1 MGAAKGKE
9 TWMWVSGLDHE
20 YTGVVRAHVLQQH
33 LSERS
38 KRSQEKSKARIAR
51 RRGVELI
58 CGPRFEDNE
67 STPSSGLPGDTA
79 TGSGDVQGSLARM
92 MSHSGLDIRSPSNSL
107 VFYDYVLQLFC
118 QYGTIPS
125 QRGDSFMQELLFL
138 ESRNAGLGTVRKAAR
153 AGATVFYGHLSGNV
167 VAVREGQ
174 KWGCAAVCGVN
185 KGLRLV
191 QPERQG
197 WLGNSK
203 TQHVLPSRDLI
214 GASLMLAFYE
224 CTCGTSPTAWVHHV
238 LGAEALLVML
248 GPERCQTGWD
258 FEMLRVLR
266 YSAVSF
272 ANSIKFLTSWSL
284 CSPNHVHIKMMR
296 ETLFSDVS

>member
-1 MGAAKGKE
+1 
-9 TWMWVSGLDHE
+9 MWVSGLDHK
-20 YTGVVRAHVLQQH
+20 YAGIVRAHVLQQH

-38 KRSQEKSKARIAR
+38 KRSQEKSKARVAR

-58 CGPRFEDNE
+58 CGPGFEDNE
-67 STPSSGLPGDTA
+67 STPSSSLLGSTA
-79 TGSGDVQGSLARM
+79 TGSGDMQAPLARM

-118 QYGTIPS
+118 QYATIPS
-125 QRGDSFMQELLFL
+125 QRGDSFMKELLFL
-138 ESRNAGLGTVRKAAR
+138 ESRNTGLGTVRKAAR

-185 KGLRLV
+185 EGLRLV

-197 WLGNSK
+197 WLGNNK
-203 TQHVLPSRDLI
+203 TQNLLPSRDLI

-224 CTCGTSPTAWVHHV
+224 CTCGTSPTAWIHHV
-238 LGAEALLVML
+238 FGAEALLVML
-248 GPERCQTGWD
+248 GPERCQTGWE
-258 FEMLRVLR
+258 FALLRVLR
-266 YSAVSF
+266 YAAVSLP
-272 ANSIKFLTSWSL
+272 NSFKSLTSLS
-284 CSPNHVHIKMMR
+284 
-296 ETLFSDVS
+296 